1 MSSLVIFA
9 LNVKTL
15 ANFYKDVLGISP
27 IPQPGDSKKDIRL
40 GNDAEELLIH
50 SIPSR
55 IAKSIVIQSPPV
67 PRDNSAMKPVFDV
80 ESLSIA
86 LERVTLSGGIVTER
100 TFTLDGLTRHD
111 IVDPEGNVVQL
122 RSSVL

>member
-1 MSSLVIFA
+1 MIFA
-9 LNVKTL
+9 LNVKIL
-15 ANFYKDVLGISP
+15 SDFYKDVLSLSP
-27 IPQPGDSKKDIRL
+27 TPQPGDSKKDIRL

-50 SIPSR
+50 SIPNR
-55 IAKSIVIQSPPV
+55 IAKSIVIQSPPI
-67 PRDNSAMKPVFDV
+67 PRDNSAMKPMFDV

-86 LERVTLSGGIVTER
+86 LERVTLLGGIVTER